1 MTTACTSGAE
11 LLAHFNLVVIVAA
24 TSYLDG
30 ESRNTIFISPRLPVR
45 FIQRVA
51 IVYEFVKYPEP

>member
-1 MTTACTSGAE
+1 MTIACISGAG
-11 LLAHFNLVVIVAA
+11 LAAYANLVVIVAA

-30 ESRNTIFISPRLPVR
+30 DSRNMLFISRRLPVR

-51 IVYEFVKYPEP
+51 IVYEFVKYPGP

>member
-1 MTTACTSGAE
+1 MTIACISGAE
-11 LLAHFNLVVIVAA
+11 LSAYANRVVIVAA

-30 ESRNTIFISPRLPVR
+30 DSRNTLFRSPRLPAR

-51 IVYEFVKYPEP
+51 IVYEFVKYPGP